1 MILLNFVSSL
11 KPIPHVRSQP
21 HISPSDSQTTLPIVH
36 ANNPPHVEL
45 IQTNLETSP
54 CVKNKCPSVSLNA
67 VLHPSLIEKLRV
79 GTPTNET
86 ISISNIN
93 RNEKEDDKQLAA
105 VVQHVQSHA
114 PFPSLPPYYINAKEK
129 EEILES
135 NSTLEKHTKTIE
147 NDTQLTHTQSVLS
160 FKRTDI
166 RRQPDTLEHKFT
178 PRIDKEVDDI
188 IRPWCEEDFLS
199 DTDSES
205 N

>member
-1 MILLNFVSSL
+1 MLNFVYSL
-11 KPIPHVRSQP
+11 KPIPQVRSQP
-21 HISPSDSQTTLPIVH
+21 HVSPSDSQTTLPIVNV
-36 ANNPPHVEL
+36 NNSSQVEL

-54 CVKNKCPSVSLNA
+54 CVKNKRPSVPLNA
-67 VLHPSLIEKLRV
+67 ILHPSLIEKLRV

-93 RNEKEDDKQLAA
+93 HNEKEDDKQLAA
-105 VVQHVQSHA
+105 VVQHVQSNA
-114 PFPSLPPYYINAKEK
+114 PFPSLPPYYIKAKEK
-129 EEILES
+129 EKTLES
-135 NSTLEKHTKTIE
+135 NSTLERHTKTIE
-147 NDTQLTHTQSVLS
+147 NDKQLVHTKSVLS

-166 RRQPDTLEHKFT
+166 RRQPDSLKHKIT
-178 PRIDKEVDDI
+178 HRIEKEIDDI